1 MNYFSPNGPVSYS
14 KIASKLNRHVAVKGQ
29 REECDKLLQATKEKT
44 ETRLATPAKGFF
56 FRSPKSFIYLFINPN
71 KIKAEGL
78 AENVTLK
85 KMALKRRFFFREL
98 PGPQEKGLLQTL
110 SGSLHFHVPFK
121 LNPSQVKSSQC
132 SMARCGTADHQDNES
147 SSV

>member
-1 MNYFSPNGPVSYS
+1 MRQTSPGDKRKNGNATGDAGKRLFFS
-14 KIASKLNRHVAVKGQ
+14 IAQ
-29 REECDKLLQATKEKT
+29 E
-44 ETRLATPAKGFF
+44 F
-56 FRSPKSFIYLFINPN
+56 YLFINPN

-85 KMALKRRFFFREL
+85 KMALKRRFFREL